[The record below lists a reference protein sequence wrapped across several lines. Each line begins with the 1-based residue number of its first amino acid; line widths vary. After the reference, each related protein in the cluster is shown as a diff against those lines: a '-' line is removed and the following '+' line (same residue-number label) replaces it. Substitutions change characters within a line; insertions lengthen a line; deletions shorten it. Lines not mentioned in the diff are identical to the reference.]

1 MSTVARNNGG
11 GGDDLSR
18 SSRMR
23 MRRRLAVVLAV
34 AAGLLAVAT
43 PAQAEE
49 TEPSSGLVAQIEERI
64 AALEAQGKKNAQQRW
79 ERALAAVLCQP
90 GAMSFDEIERRAGR
104 RFNTELWVGVLAAAR
119 ACAPDPAPDA
129 GAGSDDGAPPES
141 DAGSD
146 DGAPPE
152 SDAGSDD
159 GAPPDASPQPE
170 PESDSDAL
178 VFFGSLSGDGT
189 PSDLP
194 PSAMDPGDG
203 GDDPGEDADDE
214 LPFDAVSAEPS
225 QNQQPNRRPV
235 RLDKWP
241 STLEVFG
248 AVSQRLSLSA
258 EFNDPDGDTLSYTV
272 TSEIHGGAT
281 VAGAEA
287 RIESGDLVITTV
299 NGPSA
304 TTFTVTAKDGSS
316 DCPTSSGGTMECR
329 ARSRIIVR
337 VQEAPPPRS
346 ESDYVNITVAQYGIG
361 LEGINWM
368 RQGDSAQGCVPFSFE
383 LSKPVPR
390 RFTYEY
396 KIIPVPSSPSNE
408 VRYAGGL
415 SRGAPAS
422 FFDDGT
428 TNVWREAGFQHRM
441 NVGRNSVEQTT
452 GGFCVQLKGVTSHS
466 NTGAMT
472 FTDHCPS
479 GQFHH
484 FFVEM
489 RIPDYW
495 ANLLGLRIVGSNRS
509 IMNLRC
515 Q

>member
-1 MSTVARNNGG
+1 MT
-11 GGDDLSR
+11 L
-18 SSRMR
+18 
-23 MRRRLAVVLAV
+23 RLGLVLTV

-43 PAQAEE
+43 PAHAEE

-64 AALEAQGKKNAQQRW
+64 ASLEAQGKKNAQQRW

-90 GAMSFDEIERRAGR
+90 GAMSLDEIERRAGR

-119 ACAPDPAPDA
+119 ACAADPSPDA
-129 GAGSDDGAPPES
+129 

-146 DGAPPE
+146 DGAPT
-152 SDAGSDD
+152 
-159 GAPPDASPQPE
+159 DASPQQGPSAPSPG

-241 STLEVFG
+241 SALEVFG
-248 AVSQRLSLSA
+248 AVTERLSLSA
-258 EFNDPDGDTLSYTV
+258 EFNDPDGDTLNYSV
-272 TSEIHGGAT
+272 TSEIHGGVT
-281 VAGAEA
+281 VAGATA
-287 RIESGDLVITTV
+287 TIESDELVITTV
-299 NGPSA
+299 NRPSA
-304 TTFTVTAKDGSS
+304 TTFNVTAKDGSS

-329 ARSRIIVR
+329 ASSRIIVR
-337 VQEAPPPRS
+337 VREAPPPRS

-361 LEGINWM
+361 LEGINWT

-396 KIIPVPSSPSNE
+396 KIIPVADRPGNYVS
-408 VRYAGGL
+408 YGGGL

-422 FFDDGT
+422 FFDEGT

-441 NVGRNSVEQTT
+441 NVNRSSVEQTT
-452 GGFCVQLKGVTSHS
+452 GGFCVQVKGVTAHS
-466 NTGAMT
+466 GTGALT
-472 FTDHCPS
+472 FTNHCPA
-479 GQFHH
+479 GQFRH

-489 RIPDYW
+489 RIPEYW

-509 IMNLRC
+509 IMNFRC

>member
-11 GGDDLSR
+11 GDDLSR
-18 SSRMR
+18 SSRVR
-23 MRRRLAVVLAV
+23 MTLRLGLVLAV

-43 PAQAEE
+43 PAQAEG

-90 GAMSFDEIERRAGR
+90 GAMGLDEIERRAGR
-104 RFNTELWVGVLAAAR
+104 RFNTELWVGVLAAAQ
-119 ACAPDPAPDA
+119 ACAADPAPDA
-129 GAGSDDGAPPES
+129 DDGSE
-141 DAGSD
+141 
-146 DGAPPE
+146 
-152 SDAGSDD
+152 D
-159 GAPPDASPQPE
+159 GAPPDASPQQGPSAPQPE

-203 GDDPGEDADDE
+203 GDDPGEDADEE
-214 LPFDAVSAEPS
+214 LPFDAVNVEPS

-241 STLEVFG
+241 SSLDVFG
-248 AVSQRLSLSA
+248 AVTERLSLSA
-258 EFNDPDGDTLSYTV
+258 EFNDPDGDTLNYTV
-272 TSEIHGGAT
+272 TDEIHGGAT
-281 VAGAEA
+281 VAGAQA
-287 RIESGDLVITTV
+287 RIEPGELVITTV
-299 NGPSA
+299 NRPSA

-329 ARSRIIVR
+329 ASSRIIVR

-361 LEGINWM
+361 LEGINWT
-368 RQGDSAQGCVPFSFE
+368 RQGASAQGCVPFSFE

-396 KIIPVPSSPSNE
+396 RIIPVADSPTNYF
-408 VRYAGGL
+408 RYAGGFA
-415 SRGAPAS
+415 SGAPAS

-441 NVGRNSVEQTT
+441 NVGRNSVEQTK
-452 GGFCVQLKGVTSHS
+452 GGFCVPLKGVTAHP
-466 NTGAMT
+466 NTGALT
-472 FTDHCPS
+472 FTNHCS
-479 GQFHH
+479 KGSKRYFY
-484 FFVEM
+484 VEM
-489 RIPDYW
+489 RIPEYW